1 MPLSDHEQKML
12 EQLEQALA
20 SEDPKFASQMR
31 GSATGAR
38 RGRWAVGAVGALAGL
53 ALVLIGINTTMWV
66 GAAGFV
72 LMVLSAGYA
81 LSPGRPGLRAVQDD
95 GSAGPRKTSRSRKA
109 SSGGFMDRL
118 DERWDRRQGGDR

>member
-31 GSATGAR
+31 GSAGGVR
-38 RGRWAVGAVGALAGL
+38 KGRWAVGAIGALVGL
-53 ALVLIGINTTMWV
+53 GLVLVGINTTMWV

-72 LMVLSAGYA
+72 LMVLAAGYA
-81 LSPGRPGLRAVQDD
+81 LSPGRPGLRAVQQD
-95 GSAGPRKTSRSRKA
+95 GSTGPRKTQRNRRN
-109 SSGGFMDRL
+109 SSFMDRL
-118 DERWDRRQGGDR
+118 DERWDRRQGDR